1 MRKSA
6 DWMAHA
12 DERILEFLDEHG
24 NHQPSQIA
32 SRLVEIG
39 AGMDYH
45 PNYVGRRCRK
55 LTEYGL
61 LRNIGNGVYQI
72 TEDGG
77 QYLAGELD
85 ASELQGEE
93 E

>member
-12 DERILEFLDEHG
+12 DERILEFLAEYG
-24 NHQPSQIA
+24 NHQPAQIA
-32 SRLVEIG
+32 ARLEGIG
-39 AGMDYH
+39 GGMDYH

-55 LTEYGL
+55 LAEYGV

-72 TEDGG
+72 TEEGE
-77 QYLAGELD
+77 QFLEGELD
-85 ASELQGEE
+85 ASELRQSG
-93 E
+93 